1 MRRAIGL
8 LVVLLGG
15 CGRPESGTT
24 VLRIHY
30 PAGSQ
35 TVTLRG
41 SGGPLNWQSGLPAT
55 PGPDNTWTFTTTAIT
70 APIEWKALLDDTTW
84 SHGPNYHVAPGQ
96 TLDVYPH
103 FSATRGQVVNLLPG
117 FYSTRLQNYRNVWAY
132 LPPSYNENTTARF
145 PVVYMHDGQNLFDPS
160 KAAFGVEWRAD
171 EAIDAAAESGVCPTG
186 DICQDDEGCGGLR
199 CETFREA
206 IIIGPENTL
215 QRIYEYTP
223 TSDPDFSASG
233 GGDLYLQMLIEEIK
247 PVVDNMLR
255 TRPERAHTGL
265 AGSSLGG
272 LISAYGGVR
281 NSDVFGLLGVFSPS
295 SWWDD
300 RVILTEVASI
310 PGRPQRGLRVYVD
323 SGDSGP
329 SNDGVED
336 TRLLAQ
342 SYRDVGYVA
351 GADFRFVVAPGHEHN
366 EYYWSLRLPGALA
379 FLLGPREQSP

>member
-1 MRRAIGL
+1 MCL
-8 LVVLLGG
+8 LVVLLLGG
-15 CGRPESGTT
+15 CGSETQTT

-30 PAGSQ
+30 PAGNQ

-41 SGGPLNWQSGLPAT
+41 SGGPFNWQSGLAAT
-55 PGPDNTWTFTTTAIT
+55 PGPDNTWTFTTRAIT
-70 APIEWKALLDDTTW
+70 SPIEWKALLGDATW
-84 SHGPNYHVAPGQ
+84 SHGPNYHVAPGEI
-96 TLDVYPH
+96 LDVYPH
-103 FSATRGQVVNLLPG
+103 FQATRGQVMNLLPG
-117 FYSTRLQNYRNVWAY
+117 FYSNRLKNYRNVWAY
-132 LPPSYNENTTARF
+132 LPPSYAENTAARF
-145 PVVYMHDGQNLFDPS
+145 PVIYMHDGQNLFDAS

-186 DICQDDEGCGGLR
+186 ETCQDDEDCGGLR

-206 IIIGPENTL
+206 IIIGPENTS

-223 TSDPDFSASG
+223 TVDPDVGSGG

-281 NSDVFGLLGVFSPS
+281 DSDVFGLIGVFSPS
-295 SWWDD
+295 TWWDN

-310 PGRPQRGLRVYVD
+310 PTRPQRGLRVYVD

-329 SNDGVED
+329 SNDDVED
-336 TRLLAQ
+336 TRVLGQ
-342 SYRDVGYVA
+342 SYRDVGYVE
-351 GADFRFVVAPGHEHN
+351 GNDFHFLVALGHQHN
-366 EYYWSLRLPGALA
+366 EYYWSLRLPGALT
-379 FLLGPREQSP
+379 FLLGPREQPPSK